1 MSTAQA
7 ASSISGLPRH
17 PRRREHR
24 RLGGHLEDDRR
35 GRRAERAVLRTSADW
50 SDGGAGTQ
58 AVWPVLL
65 RAFPDLHVEME
76 DLIEEG
82 DTVVARDTVT
92 GTHQGEYRGLP
103 PTGKS
108 VTTKSI

>member
-1 MSTAQA
+1 
-7 ASSISGLPRH
+7 
-17 PRRREHR
+17 
-24 RLGGHLEDDRR
+24 
-35 GRRAERAVLRTSADW
+35 
-50 SDGGAGTQ
+50 
-58 AVWPVLL
+58 VWPVLL

-76 DLIEEG
+76 DLIEEA

-92 GTHQGEYRGLP
+92 RTHQGEYRVLP